1 MAFGSREIT
10 SAPMWTMNDA
20 MENATNAVK
29 SFAEVA
35 GETLPAGTD
44 VTKLE
49 DAVKAVTSA
58 TSEYTLYV
66 AMIAFF
72 GVVLVVL
79 SNTTDPNTG
88 MDEWA
93 ALAAK
98 EGEEEPEALQ
108 AYDPKVI
115 RGTFRNG
122 RWCC

>member
-1 MAFGSREIT
+1 MSGADG
-10 SAPMWTMNDA
+10 
-20 MENATNAVK
+20 
-29 SFAEVA
+29 
-35 GETLPAGTD
+35 
-44 VTKLE
+44 TKLE

-108 AYDPKVI
+108 TYDPKVI
-115 RGTFRNG
+115 REYFSKRPVVLLKRAVKSLALLGKFSVG
-122 RWCC
+122 FVDG